1 MEDQAG
7 IDPLLPLNEVAWGLH
22 KSTRRVRAL
31 LAEQKIPVVEFS
43 PKDLPLAPSS
53 LDHLVGAGEQHRRH
67 LDAERLGSFQ
77 IDHQLEPSRLY
88 DR

>member
-43 PKDLPLAPSS
+43 PKERYIRHSSYRQLLASY
-53 LDHLVGAGEQHRRH
+53 
-67 LDAERLGSFQ
+67 ERPVQEAS
-77 IDHQLEPSRLY
+77 
-88 DR
+88 